1 MPRVT
6 FARSCCGA
14 GPDEHGALLCRI
26 LIFVVVRQYVLDWY
40 CDETT

>member
-6 FARSCCGA
+6 FARSCCGL
-14 GPDEHGALLCRI
+14 DEHGALLCRI
-26 LIFVVVRQYVLDWY
+26 LIFVVVSQYVLDWY